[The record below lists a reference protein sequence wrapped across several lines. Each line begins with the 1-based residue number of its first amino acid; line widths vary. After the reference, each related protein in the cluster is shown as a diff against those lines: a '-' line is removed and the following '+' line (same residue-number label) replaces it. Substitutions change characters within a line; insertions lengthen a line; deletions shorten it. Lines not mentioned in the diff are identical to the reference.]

1 MTEQNQGISELNEDD
16 EISLVDLAATIFKH
30 RKLLIFSV
38 LGSAIVI
45 VLISIISLLLPPEK
59 SFMPNIYTAQA
70 SMLVNTSS
78 NSRGLSSALAASG
91 MSSLAGL
98 AGISVGGQ
106 SYGQLAVYIAGTNV
120 FLDSIIDK
128 FNLIDRY
135 KIKKNIKTESRKALK
150 KNLSVQF
157 AEKTGVLTLSFKD
170 INPEFA
176 RDVVNYGVELLDARF
191 RYIGWNKNQLKKDQL
206 EEKLADV
213 KVKMNRLEEEIRAF
227 QQKYGVISV
236 ESLAAEQ
243 ISTVAR
249 VRSELMM
256 KDMEIKTYQ
265 DLAKVDDP
273 MLRRL
278 KSERENLAKLLDSL
292 EKGQSNNEKLLPSQ
306 KELPKIALEYAHLK
320 RDLMVQEAIYQL
332 LTQQYEATKLALSGE
347 DPIFQV
353 LELAEAPD
361 QKSGP
366 SRGMICIVVIMVSF
380 FMALFAIF
388 IIEAIQNIKNDPE
401 VIAKF
406 SGGVIKKSPRAGR
419 WEYTVSN

>member
-1 MTEQNQGISELNEDD
+1 
-16 EISLVDLAATIFKH
+16 
-30 RKLLIFSV
+30 
-38 LGSAIVI
+38 
-45 VLISIISLLLPPEK
+45 
-59 SFMPNIYTAQA
+59 
-70 SMLVNTSS
+70 
-78 NSRGLSSALAASG
+78 
-91 MSSLAGL
+91 
-98 AGISVGGQ
+98 
-106 SYGQLAVYIAGTNV
+106 
-120 FLDSIIDK
+120 
-128 FNLIDRY
+128 
-135 KIKKNIKTESRKALK
+135 
-150 KNLSVQF
+150 
-157 AEKTGVLTLSFKD
+157 
-170 INPEFA
+170 
-176 RDVVNYGVELLDARF
+176 
-191 RYIGWNKNQLKKDQL
+191 
-206 EEKLADV
+206 
-213 KVKMNRLEEEIRAF
+213 
-227 QQKYGVISV
+227 
-236 ESLAAEQ
+236 
-243 ISTVAR
+243 
-249 VRSELMM
+249 
-256 KDMEIKTYQ
+256 
-265 DLAKVDDP
+265 